1 MYESTLIIII
11 DCIFFRKWVFREV
24 NVPKEELE
32 KYQENTIGD
41 LVYPRQTILDES
53 LGTALWFAA
62 RGQDGLDT
70 STSRVGQKGV

>member
-1 MYESTLIIII
+1 M
-11 DCIFFRKWVFREV
+11 
-24 NVPKEELE
+24 NVPKEEIE

-62 RGQDGLDT
+62 RGKDCTDA
-70 STSRVGQKGV
+70 STSRVSLKFSGYLHGTI